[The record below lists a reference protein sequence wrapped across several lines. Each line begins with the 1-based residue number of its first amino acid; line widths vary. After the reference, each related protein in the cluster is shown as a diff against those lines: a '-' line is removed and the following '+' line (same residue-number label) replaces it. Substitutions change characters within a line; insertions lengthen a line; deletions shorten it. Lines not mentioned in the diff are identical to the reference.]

1 MDELIIIEKYLENPE
16 GNIFIK
22 KELDKKSNLGTNKME
37 TCLIQNLPEKIKA
50 QEKAESNQNNQI
62 YPYKECM

>member
-1 MDELIIIEKYLENPE
+1 
-16 GNIFIK
+16 
-22 KELDKKSNLGTNKME
+22 ME

-62 YPYKECM
+62 YPYKEYMQKPKNYLRFRFS